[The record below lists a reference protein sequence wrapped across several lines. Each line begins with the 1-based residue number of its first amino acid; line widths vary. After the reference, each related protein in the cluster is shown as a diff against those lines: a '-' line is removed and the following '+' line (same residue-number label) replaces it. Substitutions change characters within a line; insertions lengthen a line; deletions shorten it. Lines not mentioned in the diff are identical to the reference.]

1 MLVSLYM
8 YAQGPCRIA
17 FCKEVPE
24 ALFVASK
31 KISMDGK
38 NEKMKYIA
46 PIL

>member
-1 MLVSLYM
+1 MLVSIYM
-8 YAQGPCRIA
+8 YARGPCRIA
-17 FCKEVPE
+17 FCKEVSE

-38 NEKMKYIA
+38 DEKIKYIA